1 MEEKEHENLNCILV
15 LHKIYHKRPR
25 RRTVHD
31 IHRDNSEVIGMEN
44 SNKYYR

>member
-15 LHKIYHKRPR
+15 LHKIYHKRL

-44 SNKYYR
+44 SNKHYR